1 MNQRKDRHTHSFQ
14 SLEIHP
20 LVDLSLRQSNP
31 VLAVHLLDAPSDV
44 FRAALLRN
52 LREIELE
59 EVLHGEWLGLLGIR

>member
-1 MNQRKDRHTHSFQ
+1 MNQRKDRHTHSFR
-14 SLEIHP
+14 SLEIQP
-20 LVDLSLRQSNP
+20 LVDLYLRQANP

-59 EVLHGEWLGLLGIR
+59 EVLHRE